1 MSSDD
6 PTEILLVED
15 NPADVR
21 LIEETFGATD
31 RETRLH
37 TASDGYEAL
46 HFLKRAAAV
55 ESNALPELALID
67 LKLPGK
73 DGCALLEAIR
83 NDARLR
89 RLPVIILTS
98 SDTDVDISR
107 CYEAT
112 ANAYLTKPTTHDEFV
127 SLVEAIE
134 QFWIEHVQLPPSP
147 Q

>member
-1 MSSDD
+1 MSSDK

-21 LIEETFGATD
+21 LITEAFAATD
-31 RETRLH
+31 RETSLR
-37 TASDGYEAL
+37 TINDGYDAL
-46 HFLKRAAAV
+46 HHLKRTATV
-55 ESNALPELALID
+55 ESDRLPDLALVD
-67 LKLPGK
+67 LYLPGK
-73 DGCALLEAIR
+73 DGCELLEAIR
-83 NDARLR
+83 DDPHLQ

-98 SDTDVDISR
+98 SDDDGDVVR

-127 SLVEAIE
+127 SLVEALE
-134 QFWIEHVQLPPSP
+134 QFWCEQARLPPLP